1 MKDALVTC
9 KMPDLRLPDLNL
21 KLIQGQTVWLTPKQ
35 VQLSK
40 DLQHAKQIGAVGIT
54 WKERARVTKPPAPP
68 PQAPPH
74 FRRLTPGQHRK
85 IERDPPPPA
94 PVVVHNIHP
103 DQIAKTVKAAVAG
116 EVSKQMQE
124 IKEQVEAL
132 KGDLA
137 EQVAEAMAAQG
148 QQIDQETLAA
158 TMKGVL
164 DKALAEVQMASPGVS
179 EAQGAA
185 PVSSDEDA
193 PVYIPKGMVDH
204 EVKGKVDVKESTS
217 DARGADE
224 ALKALRKR
232 RKQK

>member
-1 MKDALVTC
+1 MQLG
-9 KMPDLRLPDLNL
+9 LPDLNL
-21 KLIQGQTVWLTPKQ
+21 KLIQGQQVWLTPKQ
-35 VQLSK
+35 VQLSQ
-40 DLQHAKQIGAVGIT
+40 DLKHAKQIGAVGIK
-54 WKERARVTKPPAPP
+54 WKERARVTKPPAPPAPP

-85 IERDPPPPA
+85 IDRDSPPA
-94 PVVVHNIHP
+94 PVVVHNIDP
-103 DQIAKTVKAAVAG
+103 DQLTKTVKAAVAG
-116 EVSKQMQE
+116 EVSKKMEE

-137 EQVAEAMAAQG
+137 GQVAKVLAAQG
-148 QQIDQETLAA
+148 QQIDQVMLEQALS
-158 TMKGVL
+158 
-164 DKALAEVQMASPGVS
+164 KALVGVQ
-179 EAQGAA
+179 EAQVDA

-204 EVKGKVDVKESTS
+204 EVKGKVDVKKSTS